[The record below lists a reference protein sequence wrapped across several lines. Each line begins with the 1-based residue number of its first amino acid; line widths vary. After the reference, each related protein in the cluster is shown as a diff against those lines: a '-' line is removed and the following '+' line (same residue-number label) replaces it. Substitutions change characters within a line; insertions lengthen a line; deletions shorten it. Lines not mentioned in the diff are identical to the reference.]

1 MTLFLS
7 SFRLIESETPG
18 GRNDTCVE
26 TAKWVILIRRPSF
39 HRLSSFA
46 SESQSHCKLRSGPNP
61 LTSKRNRPLIG
72 CSWQANHL
80 ALNLGVN
87 LYTCPTYSA
96 KVCFI
101 VATVAG
107 NITTSVNTGRQAGP
121 MSGVL
126 LLDVYDPI
134 L

>member
-1 MTLFLS
+1 MAGQPLGA
-7 SFRLIESETPG
+7 ESG
-18 GRNDTCVE
+18 G
-26 TAKWVILIRRPSF
+26 KSIRSP
-39 HRLSSFA
+39 A
-46 SESQSHCKLRSGPNP
+46 
-61 LTSKRNRPLIG
+61 
-72 CSWQANHL
+72 
-80 ALNLGVN
+80 
-87 LYTCPTYSA
+87 YSV

-107 NITTSVNTGRQAGP
+107 NITTSVNRGRQAGP